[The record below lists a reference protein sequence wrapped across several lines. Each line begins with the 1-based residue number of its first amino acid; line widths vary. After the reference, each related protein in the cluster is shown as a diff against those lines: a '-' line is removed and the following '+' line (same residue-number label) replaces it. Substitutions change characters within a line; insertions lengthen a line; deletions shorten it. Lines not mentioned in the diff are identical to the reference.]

1 MIPTSFPTLEPSIQP
16 TFPPTLSPTIT
27 ANPSAIGGIPTTR
40 QPVVDIRPDST
51 STSKDYWGPGWWGD
65 DDDWSRPQWKPEWTS
80 SPKHTKSG
88 KHAKS
93 WGKSGKSG
101 RKRSWSSSSD
111 SGDVYDWSVS
121 KSSSA
126 SADGWGMSI
135 SSHDWSSW
143 NTTAW
148 PDHWKSPGKS
158 GKSGFDWG
166 KRGKSGS
173 AIYDWSSSGK
183 SGKSGSDFKPKANK
197 GDSEDSPGKELIYD
211 DDAFPSWHNSDGGW
225 SSSSSGKS
233 GKSGGKLGNEWVES
247 GWNARSSASM
257 DENYDDTI
265 SASDDVPIP
274 PPPPVPLVN
283 TPSEPVDNDTSQP
296 TYTPSISPVK
306 GASCTVCPNGITV
319 GEETQPLLDSG
330 DTSTCKEL
338 VDQVNLIGTDFCDG
352 DSIYDM
358 LCCPNPNSRYWT
370 YTNNGNEMTCVYS
383 LTEPE
388 DVLST
393 DWIHDTKEE
402 CCVYV
407 YGLGGDQSTVSG
419 CSEFAP
425 SAQGPP
431 LSTNPNRTNPNNA
444 NVNKVDRSRS
454 TTSKSAK
461 PSYHDIDSILQDDPI
476 TSEASR
482 STSKSSK
489 KKKSSPVPMPS
500 SDHPHYKQSKSTK
513 SSRNRDYDTLSP
525 TSSSDQH
532 HEGTK
537 SDVKYSEGLADGM
550 AYSGYKQKSQGNS
563 RNSEKPQ
570 SSSAVSYFSIGCGC
584 VILLSSAMALLEFD
598 I

>member
-40 QPVVDIRPDST
+40 QPVADIRPDSS
-51 STSKDYWGPGWWGD
+51 STSKDWDKWGPGWWGWKD

-80 SPKHTKSG
+80 SPKHTKSS
-88 KHAKS
+88 KHTKS

-101 RKRSWSSSSD
+101 RKRSWSSLSD
-111 SGDVYDWSVS
+111 SGDEYDWSIS
-121 KSSSA
+121 KSSS
-126 SADGWGMSI
+126 SSVDSWGMSI
-135 SSHDWSSW
+135 SSQDWSSW

-148 PDHWKSPGKS
+148 PDHWQSPGKS

-166 KRGKSGS
+166 WGKSGKS
-173 AIYDWSSSGK
+173 GNVYEWSSSGK
-183 SGKSGSDFKPKANK
+183 SGKSGSDSWETTLGFKPKANK
-197 GDSEDSPGKELIYD
+197 GVSEDSPGKELIYD

-233 GKSGGKLGNEWVES
+233 GKSGGKFGWQGDEWVES

-257 DENYDDTI
+257 DEHDDDTI
-265 SASDDVPIP
+265 SANDAGLSIPETPPSPSP
-274 PPPPVPLVN
+274 PPPPVPIVN

-296 TYTPSISPVK
+296 TLMPSPPMADDTDMIP
-306 GASCTVCPNGITV
+306 PLNQ
-319 GEETQPLLDSG
+319 EED
-330 DTSTCKEL
+330 
-338 VDQVNLIGTDFCDG
+338 
-352 DSIYDM
+352 
-358 LCCPNPNSRYWT
+358 PNSRYWT
-370 YTNNGNEMTCVYS
+370 YSNNGSEMTCVYS

-388 DVLST
+388 DVVST

-407 YGLGGDQSTVSG
+407 YGLGGDASTVTG

-431 LSTNPNRTNPNNA
+431 LSTNPNRTNPNNS

-454 TTSKSAK
+454 ATSKSAK
-461 PSYHDIDSILQDDPI
+461 PSYHHIDSILQDDPI
-476 TSEASR
+476 ASEASR

-489 KKKSSPVPMPS
+489 KKKSSPMPS

-525 TSSSDQH
+525 TSSSDQQ

-550 AYSGYKQKSQGNS
+550 TYSGYKQKSQGNS
-563 RNSEKPQ
+563 RSSEKPQ
-570 SSSAVSYFSIGCGC
+570 SSSAASYFSTACGC
-584 VILLSSAMALLEFD
+584 IILLSSVAVALHGFD